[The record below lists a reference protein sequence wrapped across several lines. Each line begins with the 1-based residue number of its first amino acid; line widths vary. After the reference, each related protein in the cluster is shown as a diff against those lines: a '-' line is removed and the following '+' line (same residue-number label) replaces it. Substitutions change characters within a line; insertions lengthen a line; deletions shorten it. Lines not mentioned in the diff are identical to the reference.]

1 MVHSAATGNGEE
13 DYVHVYVH
21 GLHPKIA
28 ESVAMQDPKTLDD
41 AMRMT
46 LTADAIIHHAV
57 RVNPHRRV
65 FNDTNILPMEL
76 GAWTI
81 RMPWHAGPGPAKRRR
96 ARTLDDGGTQAYGEW
111 VQARISCRG
120 CRCHRRLLPP
130 NLPNVGGTV
139 GMSWLAVCNVQVRA

>member
-1 MVHSAATGNGEE
+1 MHP
-13 DYVHVYVH
+13 YVH

-76 GAWTI
+76 GALDH
-81 RMPWHAGPGPAKRRR
+81 PHAMACRSWAG
-96 ARTLDDGGTQAYGEW
+96 QATK
-111 VQARISCRG
+111 S
-120 CRCHRRLLPP
+120 
-130 NLPNVGGTV
+130 
-139 GMSWLAVCNVQVRA
+139 